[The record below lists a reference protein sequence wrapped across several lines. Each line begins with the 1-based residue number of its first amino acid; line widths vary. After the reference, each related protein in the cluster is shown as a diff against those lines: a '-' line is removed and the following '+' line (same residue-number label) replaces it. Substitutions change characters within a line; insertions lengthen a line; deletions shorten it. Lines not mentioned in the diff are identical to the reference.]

1 MTCNK
6 PPSGDALH
14 GTCRGSVEPLS
25 ESGSPRTG
33 HKPTLREQ
41 LRSPGHQGEVQ
52 PGDLVFCWSVFDE
65 QYVAYQ
71 FETHLC
77 SKIVPLCWVINLSD
91 GRRIKKK
98 IRDLLIPLQPGDI
111 YPRI

>member
-33 HKPTLREQ
+33 LKQTLREQ
-41 LRSPGHQGEVQ
+41 LTQVVDMKDVQ
-52 PGDLVFCWSVFDE
+52 IGDLVFSWSVIE
-65 QYVAYQ
+65 ERYIPYQ
-71 FETHLC
+71 FEAHLC
-77 SKIVPLCWVINLSD
+77 SKTVPLCWVINLLD
-91 GRRIKKK
+91 GRRLKKK
-98 IRDLLIPLQPGDI
+98 IRDLHK
-111 YPRI
+111 PRI